1 MPNTHV
7 EDEERAF
14 SERQR
19 ASSVAEI
26 RVSIDD
32 REPKLSHEPPGCRV
46 ASLDPPERNTRY
58 TRAIIRDLLF
68 ALVRGAVGR
77 RCNLFRLVTQALSFS
92 FFRSVGHVDRNDP
105 LLPPLAQLSLFNRKA
120 RVFAS

>member
-1 MPNTHV
+1 
-7 EDEERAF
+7 
-14 SERQR
+14 
-19 ASSVAEI
+19 VAEI
-26 RVSIDD
+26 RVSI
-32 REPKLSHEPPGCRV
+32 EPKPKSRTPGCPRV
-46 ASLDPPERNTRY
+46 SSLDPPERNTRY

-92 FFRSVGHVDRNDP
+92 LFLPICPGTSSRNDP

-120 RVFAS
+120 RASLHRDARKLNFVL